1 MADRRRDALAVFGT
15 GALLGLI
22 ALANYAVNR
31 PGTFGLN
38 YRVYH
43 VAAEAAL
50 AGENFYAVT
59 PPDSG
64 YHYLY
69 PPATVLAFLPS
80 ALAERWVPGFVAITL
95 VSGLATAAATRL
107 LADYVESLGYSVG
120 RAERALLFAFLFA
133 SAHSAPSLAYGQ
145 VNHLLVAALVAGFVW
160 LARDRE
166 TRAGAALALPAFV
179 KVFPGL
185 VGLWLLRRRAWR
197 AIGAA
202 VGTAAGLT
210 ALGLLAFGVDT
221 TRTYVVDALVP
232 RRETAAFVGGLAPDR
247 GFVTLRRPLSAL
259 FPTVDPV
266 WYAVGAAALLAPV
279 LAALYWRVETTT
291 DRHVAIHG
299 TLVAMVVAV
308 PSLLLYY
315 AYTAFSLVVL
325 LYDLPAGRGRRVF
338 VAGALL
344 ANLSMSFRTVREA
357 VRVAPVDS
365 ATAQPILDALLP
377 VFRLGTPVLYGSLL
391 TLAGCLV
398 YRVESGSLSVP
409 DSFGAAVFERDS

>member
-1 MADRRRDALAVFGT
+1 MTERKRGALAVFAT
-15 GALLGLI
+15 GALLG
-22 ALANYAVNR
+22 ALALGNYAVNR

-50 AGENFYAVT
+50 AGEDFYAVT

-69 PPATVLAFLPS
+69 PPAAVLAFLPS
-80 ALAERWVPGFVAITL
+80 ALFESWVPGFVAMTL
-95 VSGLATAAATRL
+95 VSGLASAVATRL
-107 LADYVESLGYSVG
+107 LAGYVESLGHSVG
-120 RAERALLFAFLFA
+120 RADRALLFAFLFA

-160 LARDRE
+160 LARDRDA
-166 TRAGAALALPAFV
+166 RAGVALALPACV

-202 VGTAAGLT
+202 VGTAAGLG
-210 ALGLLAFGVDT
+210 ALGLLAFGVDA

-232 RRETAAFVGGLAPDR
+232 RRETAAFVGGLAPSR
-247 GFVTLRRPLSAL
+247 SFVTLRRPLSVL
-259 FPTVDPV
+259 FPNVDPT

-291 DRHVAIHG
+291 DRHVAVHG

-325 LYDLPAGRGRRVF
+325 LYDLPAGRGRQVF
-338 VAGALL
+338 VAGALV
-344 ANLSMSFRTVREA
+344 ANVSMSFGTLRE
-357 VRVAPVDS
+357 VVHVAPLDS
-365 ATAQPILDALLP
+365 GTAQAILDALLP

-398 YRVESGSLSVP
+398 YRVESGALSVP
-409 DSFGAAVFERDS
+409 DSFRAFVSGRDS